1 MIRALVIGILSTGAL
16 AACST
21 TPSHPSA
28 SHLASHHAAATTYPP
43 GWCSTSDGRMV
54 KPGTARCDAVR
65 RTYSGDQLQGTGYTD
80 AAHALQAL
88 DPSITTN
95 GP

>member
-1 MIRALVIGILSTGAL
+1 MMIRALIIGILSTGAL

-21 TPSHPSA
+21 TPSHPSTRT
-28 SHLASHHAAATTYPP
+28 AAAVYPP
-43 GWCSTSDGRMV
+43 GWCSTPDGKMV
-54 KPGTARCDAVR
+54 KPGTAHCDAVR
-65 RTYSGDQLQGTGYTD
+65 RTYSGDQLQGTGFTD
-80 AAHALQAL
+80 AAHALRAL

>member
-1 MIRALVIGILSTGAL
+1 MIRALVIGILSTGAF

-21 TPSHPSA
+21 TPSHPA
-28 SHLASHHAAATTYPP
+28 PPSHLSAHRTATAYPP
-43 GWCSTSDGRMV
+43 GWCSTSDGKMV
-54 KPGTARCDAVR
+54 KPGTVRCDAVR
-65 RTYSGDQLQGTGYTD
+65 RTSSGDQLQGTGYTD

-88 DPSITTN
+88 DPSITAN